1 MATTDWLGALL
12 QAVGQGG
19 STYYN
24 VKQQEKDRAIE
35 AEQRAQAKAERDRQF
50 AAQDRAFK
58 QSQDQFDYGR
68 AKDIY
73 ESSTPDQNFADSPD
87 TLALLTKAGLPLNKR
102 LEHTPG
108 TATGPMALPGQS
120 VGLSAPPPPIGKQN
134 DEFAPAPGPTAP
146 PPGPMMSPVGG
157 MTLGSVKDTATRP
170 KTLKELAMEQI
181 ATAYA
186 DKGGKMDPMLR
197 IFAANNGVTLPTDRV
212 PQRLGIVPDTSF
224 ASGYAL
230 VREDPDNPGEEIRTE
245 SMAPASAGPSDGA
258 TSFARSASAAL
269 NREVKPGDV
278 LTPAELRQVDAYE
291 KQTRGTPQQPD
302 RGISDYQRGNLETSI
317 GGQVDRVTRD
327 SRTAVQQSNVAKAG
341 YERYKAA
348 VAKGQPQGPASQ
360 AMIMAFGK
368 VLDPGSVVR
377 ESEYNRS
384 AEMQSMFN
392 RFDAYVNRVANGGIL
407 AQPEVEELMRTV
419 DSVSESY
426 QQNQL
431 GYLQRAKARAE
442 GSGINLA
449 TILTPDQIDFVDE
462 AAARSALKSREAGS
476 VATIN
481 GKNYVKL
488 SNGTVVRR

>member
-134 DEFAPAPGPTAP
+134 DEFAPAPGPTTP
-146 PPGPMMSPVGG
+146 PPGPVMSPVGG

-170 KTLKELAMEQI
+170 KTLKELAMEQL

-212 PQRLGIVPDTSF
+212 PQRLGIVPDASF
-224 ASGYAL
+224 VSGYAL
-230 VREDPDNPGEEIRTE
+230 VTKDPDTGEEERIE
-245 SMAPASAGPSDGA
+245 AAAPASAGPSAADVVYARRATAVLKPEKPFTPADLANLTSAQTRQIETTDLTPPQARTGSTPKPEGRPVVSGVASRMAELA
-258 TSFARSASAAL
+258 TSLDDATALRAALDNSDSGASATGLLARIGAAAP
-269 NREVKPGDV
+269 NAVTEYTGFG
-278 LTPAELRQVDAYE
+278 EDA
-291 KQTRGTPQQPD
+291 K
-302 RGISDYQRGNLETSI
+302 
-317 GGQVDRVTRD
+317 
-327 SRTAVQQSNVAKAG
+327 K
-341 YERYKAA
+341 K
-348 VAKGQPQGPASQ
+348 Q
-360 AMIMAFGK
+360 AMIDRVKQVIGK
-368 VLDPGSVVR
+368 ALEGGVLRKEDELKYTKILPTIGDPPAVVR
-377 ESEYNRS
+377 SKLDGLDAALRMRMQNEIDALSDAGYDAS
-384 AEMQSMFN
+384 AYQT
-392 RFDAYVNRVANGGIL
+392 RL
-407 AQPEVEELMRTV
+407 ARRPA
-419 DSVSESY
+419 D
-426 QQNQL
+426 
-431 GYLQRAKARAE
+431 GA
-442 GSGINLA
+442 A
-449 TILTPDQIDFVDE
+449 TSTTAGASTPTHAPPDQTGTWKWDASKKDW
-462 AAARSALKSREAGS
+462 
-476 VATIN
+476 
-481 GKNYVKL
+481 VKR
-488 SNGTVVRR
+488 G